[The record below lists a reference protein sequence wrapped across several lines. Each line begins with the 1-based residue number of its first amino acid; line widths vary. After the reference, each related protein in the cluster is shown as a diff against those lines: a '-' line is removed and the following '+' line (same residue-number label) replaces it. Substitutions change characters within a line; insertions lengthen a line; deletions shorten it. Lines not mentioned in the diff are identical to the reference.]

1 MEAHVSNVES
11 LGLLLPELF
20 LAGGILLVLLIGL
33 VSERSG
39 KTNLAA
45 YASIGCLGLVLLAV
59 AVLSDAPDTSLFRGV
74 LAIDSFSLYF
84 KVLFI
89 ILTLIVVLSSL
100 SSVEVR
106 GRRRSEYYAL
116 LLSVVLGMMLL
127 ASSTDLLMIYISLE
141 LVSIPSYVLAGFKKE
156 DSRSNEA
163 SLKYV
168 IYGAFATG
176 VMLYGM
182 SLLYGLTGATN
193 IDEIREIITSSPAS
207 PITLYVALVF
217 ILAGFGYKVASV
229 PFHFWCPDVYQGAP
243 TPVTAFLSVGPK
255 AAGFAI
261 LIRFLY
267 MAMSEGALASPG
279 RPLWNVDWPMIVAV
293 LSAVTMTFG
302 NLAALLQRN
311 LKRLL
316 AYSSIAHAGY
326 LLMGVVVLSFD
337 GVQAVLFYLFVYVFM
352 NLGAFLVVIVVVNKL
367 GAEEMEAYKGL
378 GWRSPLLAV
387 LMTVFLFSLTG
398 LPPTGGFIGK
408 FYLFAAVI
416 RQKYYWLALVGV
428 LNSVVALYYY
438 ARIVKAMFLEEASD
452 RTKVAVSAFPATVL
466 VLLAVPVLVL
476 GVYWAPVKNFV
487 DASFQMLASLP

>member
-1 MEAHVSNVES
+1 MSNIES
-11 LGLLLPELF
+11 LGFFLPEL
-20 LAGGILLVLLIGL
+20 LLTGGILLVLLTGL
-33 VSERSG
+33 FSSKSSG
-39 KTNLAA
+39 TRLAA
-45 YASIGCLGLVLLAV
+45 YTSIGCLAVVLLAV
-59 AVLSDAPDTSLFRGV
+59 AWLYPSPDRSLFRGV
-74 LAIDSFSLYF
+74 LALDSFSLYF
-84 KVLFI
+84 KILFL
-89 ILTLIVVLSSL
+89 ILAFIVILSSL
-100 SSVEVR
+100 SSVEVAGTR
-106 GRRRSEYYAL
+106 HSEYYAL

-127 ASSTDLLMIYISLE
+127 ASSADLLMIYISLE
-141 LVSIPSYVLAGFKKE
+141 LVSIPSYILAGFKKK

-182 SLLYGLTGATN
+182 SLLYGLTGTTN
-193 IDEIREIITSSPAS
+193 IFALKEILTSSPPS
-207 PITLYVALVF
+207 SITLYMALLF
-217 ILAGFGYKVASV
+217 ILVGFGYKIAAV

-243 TPVTAFLSVGPK
+243 TPVTGFLSVGPK

-267 MAMSEGALASPG
+267 TAMSEGALSSPG
-279 RPLWNVDWPMIVAV
+279 RPLWDVDWPMIIAV

-302 NLAALLQRN
+302 NLAALLQKN

-326 LLMGVVVLSFD
+326 LLMGVAVLSFD

-416 RQKYYWLALVGV
+416 RQKYYWLALIGV
-428 LNSVVALYYY
+428 LNSVIALYYY
-438 ARIVKAMFLEEASD
+438 ARIVKAMFLEEALD
-452 RTKVAVSAFPATVL
+452 DTKVQVSTFPAL
-466 VLLAVPVLVL
+466 VLILLAIPTLLL
-476 GVYWAPVKNFV
+476 GIYWAPVKNFV
-487 DASFQMLASLP
+487 DVSFQMLASMP